1 MIYYGQPSCEPDVD
15 RYLESLKFLW
25 RRRSQSRETPVIIN
39 TMGWVKG
46 QLRSTTTHTHTS
58 LRDVRL
64 TLRRRLW
71 ARPQGSASS
80 CWWT

>member
-1 MIYYGQPSCEPDVD
+1 MIYYGQSSCESDLD

-46 QLRSTTTHTHTS
+46 QLR
-58 LRDVRL
+58 LRSVTAVKENEEL
-64 TLRRRLW
+64 
-71 ARPQGSASS
+71 
-80 CWWT
+80 